1 MTYSLSKT
9 EAFLIAQ
16 TMNHILIIGFVWP
29 EPNSS
34 AAGSRMMQLIALFE
48 TQNWKITFASPAAE
62 TEHMVNLEN
71 TNISKA
77 IIELNNSSFDDFI
90 KKQQPDIVMFDRFMT
105 EEQFGWRVAKYC
117 PNALKILNT
126 EDLHSLRKT
135 RQQSFKN
142 NITFNNNTLLSSD
155 ITKREIASIY
165 RCDLS
170 LIISDFEIKLLKDV
184 FKINENL
191 LFYLPFLF
199 DPITTE
205 VKKRWLEYKN
215 RKHFVTIGNFRH
227 EPNWN
232 SIVYLKEIIWPLIR
246 KELPEAELHIY
257 GSYPPPKATQL
268 HKPGEGFHIKGWAKN
283 AIEIMSQARVSLA
296 PLRFGAGI
304 KGKLAEAMLCGTP
317 SVTTSIGS
325 EGMLDDEETD
335 WNGFVID
342 DSSKFAKAAIRLY
355 NNENLWQQAQQNG
368 IEIINTRFQKKKFCN
383 PFLDRVSKLQ
393 KDLNKYRAEN
403 FIGSML
409 QYHTLRSTEFMSR
422 WIEEKNKA

>member
-1 MTYSLSKT
+1 
-9 EAFLIAQ
+9 
-16 TMNHILIIGFVWP
+16 MNHILIIGFVWP

-48 TQNWKITFASPAAE
+48 AQNWKITFASPAAE
-62 TEHMVNLEN
+62 TERMVNLEN
-71 TNISKA
+71 TNITKA
-77 IIELNNSSFDDFI
+77 TIELNNSSFDDFI

-105 EEQFGWRVAKYC
+105 EEQFGWRVTKYC

-135 RQQSFKN
+135 RQELFKSN
-142 NITFNNNTLLSSD
+142 ATFNNDALLSSD

-170 LIISDFEIKLLKDV
+170 LIISDFEIKLLKEI
-184 FKINENL
+184 FKINEDL

-205 VKKRWLEYKN
+205 IKKIWPEYKN

-232 SIVYLKEIIWPLIR
+232 SVLYLKEVIWPLIR
-246 KELPEAELHIY
+246 KELPETELHIY

-268 HKPGEGFHIKGWAKN
+268 HNPEEGFHIKGWAKS
-283 AIEIMSQARVSLA
+283 ATEIMSQARVCLA

-317 SVTTSIGS
+317 SVTTSIGA
-325 EGMLDDEETD
+325 EGMLDEEAD

-342 DSSKFAKAAIRLY
+342 DPSKFAKAAIRLY
-355 NNENLWQQAQQNG
+355 NNESLWQQSQQNG
-368 IEIINTRFQKKKFCN
+368 IEITNTRFQKKKFCT
-383 PFLDRVSKLQ
+383 PFLNQVSKLQ
-393 KDLNKYRAEN
+393 KDLNKHRTKN
-403 FIGSML
+403 FIGSIL
-409 QYHTLRSTEFMSR
+409 QHHTLRSTEFMSR

>member
-1 MTYSLSKT
+1 
-9 EAFLIAQ
+9 
-16 TMNHILIIGFVWP
+16 MNHILIIGFVWP

-34 AAGSRMMQLIALFE
+34 AAGSRMMQLIALFK

-62 TEHMVNLEN
+62 TEHMISLEN

-77 IIELNNSSFDDFI
+77 AIELNNSSFDDFI
-90 KKQQPDIVMFDRFMT
+90 KEQQPDIVMFDRFMT

-135 RQQSFKN
+135 RQESFKIN
-142 NITFNNNTLLSSD
+142 KAFDSNDLLHSD

-170 LIISDFEIKLLKDV
+170 LIISDFEIKLLKET
-184 FKINENL
+184 FEINQEL

-199 DPITTE
+199 KPITTE
-205 VKKRWLEYKN
+205 TKKGWPEYKN

-232 SIVYLKEIIWPLIR
+232 SVLYLKEVIWPLIR
-246 KELPEAELHIY
+246 KELPETELHIY
-257 GSYPPPKATQL
+257 GAYPPPKATQL
-268 HKPGEGFHIKGWAKN
+268 HNPKEGFHIKGWAEN
-283 AIEIMSQARVSLA
+283 AKEIMSQARVCLA
-296 PLRFGAGI
+296 PLQFGAGI

-317 SVTTSIGS
+317 SITTTIGA
-325 EGMLDDEETD
+325 EGMLDEESD

-342 DSSKFAKAAIRLY
+342 DPSKFAKAAVRLY
-355 NNENLWQQAQQNG
+355 NTENLWQQSQQNG
-368 IEIINTRFQKKKFCN
+368 IEITNTRFQEKMFCN
-383 PFLDRVSKLQ
+383 PFLDQVSKLQ
-393 KDLNKYRAEN
+393 KNLNKHRTKN
-403 FIGSML
+403 FIGNLL

-422 WIEEKNKA
+422 WIEEKNKV

>member
-1 MTYSLSKT
+1 
-9 EAFLIAQ
+9 
-16 TMNHILIIGFVWP
+16 MNHILIIGFVWP

-48 TQNWKITFASPAAE
+48 AQNWKITFASPAAE
-62 TEHMVNLEN
+62 TERMVNPEN
-71 TNISKA
+71 TNITKA
-77 IIELNNSSFDDFI
+77 TIELNNSSFDDFI

-105 EEQFGWRVAKYC
+105 EEQFGWRVTKYC
-117 PNALKILNT
+117 PNALRILNT

-135 RQQSFKN
+135 RQELFKSN
-142 NITFNNNTLLSSD
+142 ATFNNDALLSSD

-170 LIISDFEIKLLKDV
+170 LIISDFEIKLLKEI
-184 FKINENL
+184 FKINEDL

-205 VKKRWLEYKN
+205 IKKIWPEYKN

-232 SIVYLKEIIWPLIR
+232 SVLYLKEVIWPLIR
-246 KELPEAELHIY
+246 KELPETELHIY

-268 HKPGEGFHIKGWAKN
+268 HNPEEGFHIKGWAKS
-283 AIEIMSQARVSLA
+283 ATEIMSQARVCLA

-317 SVTTSIGS
+317 SVTTSIGA
-325 EGMLDDEETD
+325 EGMLDEEAD

-342 DSSKFAKAAIRLY
+342 DPSKFAKAAIRLY
-355 NNENLWQQAQQNG
+355 NNESLWQQSQQNG
-368 IEIINTRFQKKKFCN
+368 IEITNTRFQKKKFCT
-383 PFLDRVSKLQ
+383 PFLNQVSKLQ
-393 KDLNKYRAEN
+393 KNLNKHRTKN
-403 FIGSML
+403 FIGSIL
-409 QYHTLRSTEFMSR
+409 QHHTLRSTEFMSR